1 MSLLTRP
8 DFELPDL
15 RIVDVDRLVPHE
27 QHDDSRSLPLVD
39 ALRKAG
45 VLKNPP
51 IVTPL
56 APHDPNERRF
66 VVLDGA
72 NRSTAARLANLPHML
87 VQVVRYDDPGVRLT
101 TWHHALVSYPH
112 DAIEKLLSEM
122 PDLVR
127 HSDDP
132 RHARATL
139 ARREAIAIIDTG
151 ARCFTL
157 HGTAGDVRQQNELL
171 NRVVDSYRNRTRF
184 HRVVSEFLADAQEHF
199 PSVTALVVFPH
210 FQRAEILELAMS
222 GARLPAGI
230 TRHLIP
236 WRALR
241 VNVPIERLADPS
253 HNAEAKTEWLR
264 EWLQEKVLARSVR
277 FYEESTVLFD
287 E

>member
-15 RIVDVDRLVPHE
+15 RIVEVDRLVPHE
-27 QHDDSRSLPLVD
+27 QHDEQRSLPLVD
-39 ALRKAG
+39 ALEKAG
-45 VLKNPP
+45 VLRNPP

-56 APHDPNERRF
+56 APHDPDERRF

-72 NRSTAARLANLPHML
+72 NRSTAARLAGLPHMM

-101 TWHHALVSYPH
+101 TWHHALVSYPRQ
-112 DAIEKLLSEM
+112 AIETLFADL
-122 PDLVR
+122 PDLVQ
-127 HSDDP
+127 HCGDLL
-132 RHARATL
+132 HARAML
-139 ARREAIAIIDTG
+139 ARREAFAIIDTG
-151 ARCFTL
+151 PNCYSL
-157 HGTAGDVRQQNELL
+157 HGPGDVRQQNELL
-171 NRVVDSYRNRTRF
+171 NRVVDSYRGRTRF
-184 HRVVSEFLADAQEHF
+184 HRVVSESLADAQEHF

-210 FQRAEILELAMS
+210 FERAEILELATS

-241 VNVPIERLADPS
+241 VNVPMERLADTS
-253 HNAEAKTEWLR
+253 QDAAAKTEWLHD
-264 EWLQEKVLARSVR
+264 WLQQKVLARQVR
-277 FYEESTVLFD
+277 YYEESTVLFD

>member
-15 RIVDVDRLVPHE
+15 RIVEVDRLVPHE
-27 QHDDSRSLPLVD
+27 QHDDQRSLPLVA
-39 ALRKAG
+39 ALKSAG

-51 IVTPL
+51 VVTAL

-72 NRSTAARLANLPHML
+72 NRSTAAKLAGLPHML
-87 VQVVRYDDPGVRLT
+87 VQVVRYDDPAVRLT
-101 TWHHALVSYPH
+101 TWHHALVSYPRE
-112 DAIEKLLSEM
+112 AIEKLFAEM
-122 PDLVR
+122 PDLVQ

-132 RHARATL
+132 LHARATL
-139 ARREAIAIIDTG
+139 ARREAFAIIDTG
-151 ARCFTL
+151 ARCYTL
-157 HGTAGDVRQQNELL
+157 HGAGDVRQQNELL
-171 NRVVDSYRNRTRF
+171 NRVVDSYRGRTRY
-184 HRVVSEFLADAQEHF
+184 HRVVGEFLADAQEHF

-210 FQRAEILELAMS
+210 FGRAEILELAMS

-241 VNVPIERLADPS
+241 VNLPIERLTDPS
-253 HNAEAKTEWLR
+253 QTAEAKTEWLHD
-264 EWLQEKVLARSVR
+264 WLQEKVLARSVR

>member
-1 MSLLTRP
+1 MSLHPRP

-15 RIVDVDRLVPHE
+15 RIVEVDRLVPHE
-27 QHDDSRSLPLVD
+27 QHDEQRSRPLVT
-39 ALRKAG
+39 ALKSAG

-72 NRSTAARLANLPHML
+72 NRSTAAKLAGLPHMM

-101 TWHHALVSYPH
+101 TWHHALVSYPRE
-112 DAIEKLLSEM
+112 AIEKLLSEL
-122 PDLVR
+122 PGLAQQCGN
-127 HSDDP
+127 P
-132 RHARATL
+132 LAARATL
-139 ARREAIAIIDTG
+139 ARREAIAMIDTG
-151 ARCFTL
+151 GQCYTL
-157 HGTAGDVRQQNELL
+157 HGGADVRQQNELL
-171 NRVVDSYRNRTRF
+171 NRVVDSYRDRTRF
-184 HRVVSEFLADAQEHF
+184 HRVVSESLADAQEHF

-210 FQRAEILELAMS
+210 FERAEILQLATS

-230 TRHLIP
+230 TRHVIP

-241 VNVPIERLADPS
+241 VNVPLERLADATQT
-253 HNAEAKTEWLR
+253 AEAKTEWLH

>member
-15 RIVDVDRLVPHE
+15 RIVEVDRLVPHE
-27 QHDDSRSLPLVD
+27 QHDDQRSLPLVD
-39 ALRKAG
+39 ALKKAG

-51 IVTPL
+51 VVTPL

-101 TWHHALVSYPH
+101 TWHHALVSYPD
-112 DAIEKLLSEM
+112 DAVEKLLSGM
-122 PDLVR
+122 TGLVQN
-127 HSDDP
+127 SDDP
-132 RHARATL
+132 LHARATL
-139 ARREAIAIIDTG
+139 ARREAFAIIETG
-151 ARCFTL
+151 SRCFTL
-157 HGTAGDVRQQNELL
+157 HGAGDVRQQNEML
-171 NRVVDSYRNRTRF
+171 NRVVDSYRGRTRF
-184 HRVVSEFLADAQEHF
+184 HRVVSELLADAQEHF

-210 FQRAEILELAMS
+210 FQRAEILELAKS

-241 VNVPIERLADPS
+241 VNVPVERLADTS
-253 HNAEAKTEWLR
+253 QNAEAKTEWLR

>member
-72 NRSTAARLANLPHML
+72 NRSTAARLANLPHIL

-101 TWHHALVSYPH
+101 TWHHALVSYPD
-112 DAIEKLLSEM
+112 DAVEKLLSGM
-122 PDLVR
+122 PGLVQ

-132 RHARATL
+132 LHARATL
-139 ARREAIAIIDTG
+139 ARREAFAIIETG
-151 ARCFTL
+151 SRCFTL
-157 HGTAGDVRQQNELL
+157 HGAGDVRQQNELL
-171 NRVVDSYRNRTRF
+171 NRVVDSYRGRTRF

-241 VNVPIERLADPS
+241 VNVPIEQLADPGRS
-253 HNAEAKTEWLR
+253 AEAKTEWLR